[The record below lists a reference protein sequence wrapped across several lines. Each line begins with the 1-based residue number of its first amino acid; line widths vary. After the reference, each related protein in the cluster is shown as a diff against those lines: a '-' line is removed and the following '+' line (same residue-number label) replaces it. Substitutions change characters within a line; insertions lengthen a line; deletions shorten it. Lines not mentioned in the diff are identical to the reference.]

1 MEQHKGTG
9 LKGSWPAALGMML
22 LSMVT
27 FLLVVSQSQAASF
40 GHPGGVDWQPW
51 SAAAFEKAKAEN
63 KLILINVGM
72 EGCTA
77 CNRME
82 RVTYRDP
89 AVIKLINQHFVAIAV
104 DAQARP
110 DIGERYSDWAWPAT
124 AFLLP
129 DTTQVFAMAGN
140 RLPRNFIPLLQ
151 DLTARHKAD
160 ELKPDPDSPYAAAVQ
175 PAESELTLIRDQVRL
190 QLDRT
195 FDEQLGGWGHWGV
208 NTEVAGPRLLHLYY
222 RAHLYDN
229 TELRRAALKVSDT
242 FLTTLDPVWG
252 GAYQASISPSVT
264 DVPERF
270 RKLMAIPEKRLGNQ
284 ANAIIAFSEAYKLT
298 GDARYRKGIA
308 EVDRYLDN
316 WMRNPAGNW
325 YANQKDEPADL
336 PHSWWP
342 QDYWLLDSDEKRRQ
356 YGIPPIDHAVYTD
369 KNAEVISAY
378 VRAYEVLGEQAYLD
392 KAITAARSLLAERLQ
407 PQGWIRQSV
416 DSLQMKD
423 DQRVHPHTEEVRPF
437 LRSQAQFGQALL
449 DLYQATGEQPWLEAA
464 GGLADAM
471 LSQLY
476 DTKNS
481 GFFAT
486 SLDDTARLIA
496 PRKPLEDNAMAA
508 SFFYSLYVLT
518 KDKRYQPVAEA
529 TIRAV
534 ATPEI
539 LDREGKMTGKTALA
553 LETLTAAYVEFS
565 VVGDLKSEGTQALFN
580 AGLNAAHPRKLLHFE
595 KPGRYPDMPAGAM
608 FICNPDRCSVPLT
621 EVDQVQATADS
632 FRAGASS
639 L

>member
-1 MEQHKGTG
+1 MRQQKGINTW
-9 LKGSWPAALGMML
+9 LTALWVML
-22 LSMVT
+22 LTMTT
-27 FLLVVSQSQAASF
+27 FLVVVSQSQAASF
-40 GHPGGVDWQPW
+40 GHQGGVDWQPW

-89 AVIKLINQHFVAIAV
+89 AVIELLNQHFIAIAV

-151 DLTARHKAD
+151 DLSAQHQTG
-160 ELKPDPDSPYAAAVQ
+160 ELKPDPNSPYAAAAQ
-175 PAESELTLIRDQVRL
+175 PVATELSRIRDQVRL

-195 FDEQLGGWGHWGV
+195 FDEQLGGWGRWGV

-229 TELRRAALKVSDT
+229 AELRAAALKVSDT
-242 FLTTLDPVWG
+242 FLATLDPVWG
-252 GAYQASISPSVT
+252 GAYQASIAPAVKN
-264 DVPERF
+264 VPERF

-284 ANAIIAFSEAYKLT
+284 ANAILAFSEAYKLT
-298 GDARYRKGIA
+298 GDARYRNGIV

-325 YANQKDEPADL
+325 YANQKDEPAGL
-336 PHSWWP
+336 PERWWP

-378 VRAYEVLGEQAYLD
+378 VRAYEVLGEQGYLD
-392 KAITAARSLLAERLQ
+392 KAITAAQSLLAERLQ
-407 PQGWIRQSV
+407 SGGWIRQSV
-416 DSLQMKD
+416 ENAQMKD
-423 DQRVHPHTEEVRPF
+423 DQRVHPHTDEVRPF

-449 DLYQATGEQPWLEAA
+449 DLYQATGQSHWLTTARE
-464 GGLADAM
+464 LADAM

-476 DTKNS
+476 DEKQG

-508 SFFYSLYVLT
+508 SFFYSLYVLSKET
-518 KDKRYQPVAEA
+518 RYQPVAEA
-529 TIRAV
+529 TMRAV
-534 ATPEI
+534 ATPAI
-539 LDREGKMTGKTALA
+539 LEREGKMTGKTALA

-565 VVGDLKSEGTQALFN
+565 VVGDPTAAGTLALFK
-580 AGLNAAHPRKLLHFE
+580 AGLAATHPRKLLHFE
-595 KPGRYPDMPAGAM
+595 APGRYPDMPAGAM
-608 FICNPDRCSVPLT
+608 FICNPDRCSIPLT

-632 FRAGASS
+632 FRAGATSQ
-639 L
+639 

>member
-1 MEQHKGTG
+1 MRQQKGINTW
-9 LKGSWPAALGMML
+9 LTALWVML
-22 LSMVT
+22 LTMTT
-27 FLLVVSQSQAASF
+27 FLVVVSQSQAASF
-40 GHPGGVDWQPW
+40 GHQGGVDWQPW

-89 AVIKLINQHFVAIAV
+89 AVIELLNQHFIAIAV

-129 DTTQVFAMAGN
+129 DATQVFAMAGN

-151 DLTARHKAD
+151 DLSAQHTAG
-160 ELKPDPDSPYAAAVQ
+160 ELTPDPNSPYAAAAQ
-175 PAESELTLIRDQVRL
+175 PVATELSRIRDQVRL

-195 FDEQLGGWGHWGV
+195 FDELLGGWGRWGV

-229 TELRRAALKVSDT
+229 AELRAAALKVSDT
-242 FLTTLDPVWG
+242 FLATLDPVWG
-252 GAYQASISPSVT
+252 GAYQASIAPSVKN
-264 DVPERF
+264 VPERF

-284 ANAIIAFSEAYKLT
+284 ANAILAFSEAYQLT
-298 GDARYRKGIA
+298 GDVRYRKGIA

-325 YANQKDEPADL
+325 YANQKDEPAGL
-336 PHSWWP
+336 PERWWP

-392 KAITAARSLLAERLQ
+392 KATTAARSLLAERLQ
-407 PQGWIRQSV
+407 PGGWIRQSV
-416 DSLQMKD
+416 DSQQMKD
-423 DQRVHPHTEEVRPF
+423 DQRVHPHTDEIRPF
-437 LRSQAQFGQALL
+437 LRSQAQSGQALL
-449 DLYQATGEQPWLEAA
+449 DLYQATGQSHWLATA
-464 GGLADAM
+464 RGLADAM

-476 DTKNS
+476 DEKQG

-508 SFFYSLYVLT
+508 SFFYSLYVLS
-518 KDKRYQPVAEA
+518 KEQRYQPVAEA
-529 TIRAV
+529 TMRAV

-539 LDREGKMTGKTALA
+539 LEREGKMTGKTALA
-553 LETLTAAYVEFS
+553 LEALTAAYVEFS
-565 VVGDLKSEGTQALFN
+565 VVGDPAAAGTQALFK
-580 AGLNAAHPRKLLHFE
+580 AGLAARHPRKLLHFE
-595 KPGRYPDMPAGAM
+595 APGRYPDMPAGAM
-608 FICNPDRCSVPLT
+608 FICNPDRCSIPLT

-632 FRAGASS
+632 FRAGATS

>member
-1 MEQHKGTG
+1 MRQQKGINTW
-9 LKGSWPAALGMML
+9 LTALWVML
-22 LSMVT
+22 LTMTT
-27 FLLVVSQSQAASF
+27 FLVVVSQSQAASF
-40 GHPGGVDWQPW
+40 GHQGGVDWQPW

-89 AVIKLINQHFVAIAV
+89 AVIELLNQHFIAIAV

-129 DTTQVFAMAGN
+129 DATQVFAMAGN

-151 DLTARHKAD
+151 DLSAQHTAG
-160 ELKPDPDSPYAAAVQ
+160 ELTPDPNSPYAAAAQ
-175 PAESELTLIRDQVRL
+175 PVATELSRIRDQVRL

-195 FDEQLGGWGHWGV
+195 FDELLGGWGRWGV

-229 TELRRAALKVSDT
+229 AELRAAALKVSDT
-242 FLTTLDPVWG
+242 FLATLDPVWG
-252 GAYQASISPSVT
+252 GAYQASIAPSVKN
-264 DVPERF
+264 VPERF

-284 ANAIIAFSEAYKLT
+284 ANAILAFSEAYQLT
-298 GDARYRKGIA
+298 GDVRYRKGIA

-325 YANQKDEPADL
+325 YANQKDEPAGL
-336 PHSWWP
+336 PERWWP

-392 KAITAARSLLAERLQ
+392 KATTAARSLLAERLQ
-407 PQGWIRQSV
+407 PGGWIRQSV
-416 DSLQMKD
+416 DSQQMKD
-423 DQRVHPHTEEVRPF
+423 DQRVHPHTDEIRPF
-437 LRSQAQFGQALL
+437 LRSQAQSGQALL
-449 DLYQATGEQPWLEAA
+449 DLYQATGQSHWLATA
-464 GGLADAM
+464 RGLADAM

-476 DTKNS
+476 DEKQG

-508 SFFYSLYVLT
+508 SFFYSLYVLS
-518 KDKRYQPVAEA
+518 KEQRYQPVAEA
-529 TIRAV
+529 TMRAV

-553 LETLTAAYVEFS
+553 LEALTAAYVEFS
-565 VVGDLKSEGTQALFN
+565 VVGDPAAAGTQALFK
-580 AGLNAAHPRKLLHFE
+580 AGLAARHPRKLLHFE
-595 KPGRYPDMPAGAM
+595 APGRYPDMPAGAM
-608 FICNPDRCSVPLT
+608 FICNPDRCSIPLT

-632 FRAGASS
+632 FRAGATS

>member
-1 MEQHKGTG
+1 MRQQKGINTW
-9 LKGSWPAALGMML
+9 LTALWVML
-22 LSMVT
+22 LTMTT
-27 FLLVVSQSQAASF
+27 FLVVVSQSQAASF
-40 GHPGGVDWQPW
+40 GHQGGVDWQPW

-89 AVIKLINQHFVAIAV
+89 AVIELLNQHFIAIAV

-129 DTTQVFAMAGN
+129 DATQVFAMAGN

-151 DLTARHKAD
+151 DLSAQHTAG
-160 ELKPDPDSPYAAAVQ
+160 ELTPDPNSPYAAAAQ
-175 PAESELTLIRDQVRL
+175 PVATELSRIRDQVRL

-195 FDEQLGGWGHWGV
+195 FDELLGGWGRWGV

-229 TELRRAALKVSDT
+229 AELRAAALKVSDT
-242 FLTTLDPVWG
+242 FLATLDPVWG
-252 GAYQASISPSVT
+252 GAYQASIAPSVKN
-264 DVPERF
+264 VPERF

-284 ANAIIAFSEAYKLT
+284 ANAILAFSEAYQLT
-298 GDARYRKGIA
+298 GDVRYRKGIA

-325 YANQKDEPADL
+325 YANQKDEPAGL
-336 PHSWWP
+336 PERWWP

-392 KAITAARSLLAERLQ
+392 KATTAARSLLAERLQ
-407 PQGWIRQSV
+407 PGGWIRQSV
-416 DSLQMKD
+416 DSQQMKD
-423 DQRVHPHTEEVRPF
+423 DQRVHPHTDEIRPF
-437 LRSQAQFGQALL
+437 LRSQAQSGQALL
-449 DLYQATGEQPWLEAA
+449 DLYQATGQSHWLTTAR
-464 GGLADAM
+464 GLADAM

-476 DTKNS
+476 DEKQG

-508 SFFYSLYVLT
+508 SFFYSLYVLS
-518 KDKRYQPVAEA
+518 KEQRYQPVAEA
-529 TIRAV
+529 TMRAV

-553 LETLTAAYVEFS
+553 LEALTAAYVEFS
-565 VVGDLKSEGTQALFN
+565 VVGDPAATGTQALFK
-580 AGLNAAHPRKLLHFE
+580 AGLAARHPRKLLHFE
-595 KPGRYPDMPAGAM
+595 APGRYPDMPAGAM
-608 FICNPDRCSVPLT
+608 FICNPDRCSIPLT

-632 FRAGASS
+632 FRAGATS